1 MDTKDLKP
9 KGLKTDDAIVELY
22 WQRDENAIKETDR
35 KYGEYLLVIADNIVH
50 NRLDSEECLNDTYL
64 GTWNRIP
71 PTRPV
76 SLQAFLTRIMRNVSV
91 GKFRQNTA
99 DKRIPSELITSLDEL
114 EDCIAGESSV
124 DSERAARELAVAV
137 ADTNVKIFAGEDCMC
152 EMIEHLKC
160 DSVLNSVVGNAGL
173 IPTLRAIENGRYVAR
188 AANTGISTIITDKG
202 EVIERLDPLV
212 EGIVVAD
219 VEVNAYKT
227 LYSIIGNVFVYAW
240 MAVVAV
246 ILIHSAVCR
255 LFKKKQK

>member
-124 DSERAARELAVAV
+124 DSERAARELA
-137 ADTNVKIFAGEDCMC
+137 ELM
-152 EMIEHLKC
+152 
-160 DSVLNSVVGNAGL
+160 NAA
-173 IPTLRAIENGRYVAR
+173 LRAMTDREQYVFFCRYYYADK
-188 AANTGISTIITDKG
+188 ISAIASSLGVSEATINRILAKLRRDLKA
-202 EVIERLDPLV
+202 RLDDA
-212 EGIVVAD
+212 GYTI
-219 VEVNAYKT
+219 
-227 LYSIIGNVFVYAW
+227 
-240 MAVVAV
+240 
-246 ILIHSAVCR
+246 
-255 LFKKKQK
+255 